1 LAWSSKAA
9 GIWKLT
15 MGAAI
20 TNWCGTAGVRTPLQQ
35 MRSNNGLEFPE
46 RKKRAYP
53 VLLPLH
59 VAALYHESRPRR
71 TNTELE
77 ERRPVTL
84 FRLFSRRVLALPGWH
99 GRRNPKPEVTE
110 TESNIFRCI
119 LHASRKIREKKAT
132 KSRAVPC
139 SGQCTC
145 FVVESAFM
153 HADMSHSRSSPSQR
167 YSCFC
172 CAFLEECPPSLTR
185 EPEGIPWHHSGG
197 TGSTMRSPRI
207 GGCEMRGSR
216 GRFRASLTRARWR
229 CRSPRREKKGRDHG
243 LQGLD

>member
-1 LAWSSKAA
+1 
-9 GIWKLT
+9 
-15 MGAAI
+15 
-20 TNWCGTAGVRTPLQQ
+20 V
-35 MRSNNGLEFPE
+35 
-46 RKKRAYP
+46 
-53 VLLPLH
+53 
-59 VAALYHESRPRR
+59 SRPHR
-71 TNTELE
+71 TNAEQE
-77 ERRPVTL
+77 DSQQHSRRPVTL
-84 FRLFSRRVLALPGWH
+84 FRVLSPCSDLPGWH
-99 GRRNPKPEVTE
+99 ERRPKPEVTE
-110 TESNIFRCI
+110 TEPNIFRCI
-119 LHASRKIREKKAT
+119 LHASPKIREKKAT

-139 SGQCTC
+139 SGGQCTC

-153 HADMSHSRSSPSQR
+153 HADMSHPRSSPSQR

-243 LQGLD
+243 LQGLN